1 MILPSSF
8 SEELKYGP
16 FTENRQWPSDNLKI
30 ARPSRLASVLQS
42 QTLHDSRVGTLRRPR
57 DKAARMGLRV

>member
-1 MILPSSF
+1 MIPPSSF

-42 QTLHDSRVGTLRRPR
+42 QTPHESRVGTLRRPR
-57 DKAARMGLRV
+57 DKAVTTDLRV